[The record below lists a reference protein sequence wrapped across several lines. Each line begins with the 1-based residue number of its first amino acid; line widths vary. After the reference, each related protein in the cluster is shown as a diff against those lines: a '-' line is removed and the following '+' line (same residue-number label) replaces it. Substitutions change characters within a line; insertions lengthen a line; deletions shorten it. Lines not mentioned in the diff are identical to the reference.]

1 MNSRTGDSL
10 SRRRFLHV
18 AAAGAAVLATSSLP
32 ALSSC
37 DGPPTGPEDGEGS
50 RSPLPMPATLAV
62 ASASLVAAPGT
73 ARIADHQSSSVWL
86 FNGLLPGPTI
96 RARRGEQAHIRFL
109 NHLLEPSIVH
119 WHGVLVPAH
128 ADGHPRDAIGAGASF
143 DYEFPIVQR
152 AGTFWYHPHAHHRTA
167 GQIHRGLAGFF
178 IIADEEED
186 ALGLP
191 WGPREILLLLQDREA
206 GAAAAF
212 SYAPTNADRRT
223 GLLRNV
229 PFGNGVRLPTLLV
242 SGQRYRFRVLN
253 ASQARVYLLA
263 LDNGAPLSVIGN
275 DGGLLPSA
283 TEVESVFLGVGE
295 RSDFLIDFAAFPAG
309 TRMMLKSLPF
319 SLPSPSED
327 RYPQGLEMDLL
338 ELVRTDG
345 GGANDP
351 PLPAVLSSVPRLAPG
366 AAAERDFVLRSTDHQ
381 DMHQIN
387 GRSFEMNRVDEQIP
401 LGRVERWRFLND
413 STLPHP
419 VHLHGT
425 HFQVLSRSGGR
436 NRVFPY
442 EAGWKDTVLVM
453 PLETVEVLV
462 QFDRYRGIFPL
473 HCHNLQH
480 EDMGMMLNVEVI

>member
-1 MNSRTGDSL
+1 MDPGRSEPL
-10 SRRRFLHV
+10 SRRRFVHL
-18 AAAGAAVLATSSLP
+18 AAAGAAALASSSVP

-37 DGPPTGPEDGEGS
+37 DPATGPESGERT
-50 RSPLPMPATLAV
+50 RSPLAMPATLSV
-62 ASASLVAAPGT
+62 AAASLVAAP
-73 ARIADHQSSSVWL
+73 AIVRIGGLELSSAWF

-96 RARRGEQAHIRFL
+96 RARRGEQAHIRLL
-109 NHLLEPSIVH
+109 NHLPEPTIVH
-119 WHGVLVPAH
+119 WHGVIVPAY

-167 GQIHRGLAGFF
+167 GQIQRGLAGFF

-191 WGPREILLLLQDREA
+191 SGPREILLLLQDRE
-206 GAAAAF
+206 GDAAAAF
-212 SYAPTNADRRT
+212 RYAPTTADLRT
-223 GLLRNV
+223 GMLRDV
-229 PFGNGVRLPTLLV
+229 PFGNGVRLPTLQV

-295 RSDFLIDFAAFPAG
+295 RIDFLIDFAAFPAG
-309 TRMMLKSLPF
+309 TRLMLKSLPF
-319 SLPSPSED
+319 SLPSAPD
-327 RYPQGLEMDLL
+327 GRYPQGLEMNLL
-338 ELVRTDG
+338 ELVRTGG

-351 PLPAVLSSVPRLAPG
+351 PLPTVLSTVPRLAPV
-366 AAAERDFVLRSTDHQ
+366 AAEREFVFRSTDHG

-401 LGRVERWRFLND
+401 LGRVEHWVFSND

-425 HFQVLSRSGGR
+425 HFQVVSRTGGR
-436 NRVFPY
+436 DLVFPY
-442 EAGWKDTVLVM
+442 EVGWKDTVLVM
-453 PLETVEVLV
+453 PLETVRVLV

>member
-1 MNSRTGDSL
+1 MHPGAGEPL
-10 SRRRFLHV
+10 SRRRFLHI
-18 AAAGAAVLATSSLP
+18 AAAGAAALAGGSVA

-37 DGPPTGPEDGEGS
+37 DPATGPGNGERI
-50 RSPLPMPATLAV
+50 RSPLVMPATLSA
-62 ASASLVAAPGT
+62 AAASLAAAPGT
-73 ARIADHQSSSVWL
+73 ASIADHESSSAWL

-96 RARRGEQAHIRFL
+96 RARQGEQAHIHLL
-109 NHLLEPSIVH
+109 NHLPEPTIVH
-119 WHGVLVPAH
+119 WHGVLVPAL
-128 ADGHPRDAIGAGASF
+128 ADGHPRYAIDPEASL

-152 AGTFWYHPHAHHRTA
+152 AGTFWYHPHAHHLTA

-191 WGPREILLLLQDREA
+191 SGPREILLLLQDREA
-206 GAAAAF
+206 SSAAAF
-212 SYAPTNADRRT
+212 NYAPTSADLHT
-223 GLLRNV
+223 GMLRDV
-229 PFGNGVRLPTLLV
+229 PFGNGVRLPTLEV

-263 LDNGAPLSVIGN
+263 LDNGASLSVIGN

-295 RSDFLIDFAAFPAG
+295 RIDFLIDFAACPAG
-309 TRMMLKSLPF
+309 TRIMLKSLPF
-319 SLPSPSED
+319 SLPSGPD
-327 RYPQGLEMDLL
+327 GQYPQGLEMNLL
-338 ELVRTDG
+338 ELVCTGG

-351 PLPAVLSSVPRLAPG
+351 PLPAVLSSVPRLAAAG
-366 AAAERDFVLRSTDHQ
+366 APEREFVFRSTE
-381 DMHQIN
+381 DMHLIN

-401 LGRVERWRFLND
+401 LGQVERWLFSND
-413 STLPHP
+413 SALPHP
-419 VHLHGT
+419 VHLHGS
-425 HFQVLSRSGGR
+425 HFQVVSRSGGR
-436 NRVFPY
+436 NQVFPY

-453 PLETVEVLV
+453 PLETVGVLV
-462 QFDRYRGIFPL
+462 QFDRYRGIYPL